1 MNLPAP
7 VLEELQNPETNISLG
22 TQYLSYLLE
31 QFDQNI
37 IFALAAY
44 NAGPNKVESWIK
56 IRKDLQPLEFM
67 ESIPYFE
74 TRAYVKKVLRNYAI
88 YLSLYQ
94 GKTPTFLKEIL
105 TISSH

>member
-1 MNLPAP
+1 
-7 VLEELQNPETNISLG
+7 
-22 TQYLSYLLE
+22 LSHLLE

-44 NAGPNKVESWIK
+44 NAGPHRVESWK
-56 IRKDLQPLEFM
+56 VIRKDLEPLEFM
-67 ESIPYFE
+67 ESIPFFE

-88 YLSLYQ
+88 YLALYQ
-94 GKTPTFLKEIL
+94 GKAPTFLKEIL